1 MLPPRPEAPKRRRN
15 FKWGLIQNSS
25 SFSLNVPPF
34 VAPEEK
40 CWTLGI
46 RIIFLA
52 LVVFRFSPQNME
64 QPENMEDHSP
74 ISTTVKLGDDC
85 GPIAAVLN
93 QSSLDS
99 RDMKLHIFVGLLIVA
114 FIASIMG
121 QTEAEVNADGT
132 VQVKVAGSITVT
144 ELMSQ
149 SNMEIFDFLS
159 GIYEHSAWVAET
171 LVAQADACSAITT
184 VSALATA
191 MKKIVDAASNDQKM
205 ALLLAHPDLCEKVG
219 KMEKLTKESQEE
231 QSSAGLQTLSEE
243 ELESFT
249 SNNTAY
255 RAKFGF
261 PFILAVRNASK
272 YTVLSALQGRLP
284 NAAEKEFAVAL
295 EQVHKIA
302 WMRLLSKL
310 NTDDAAGFLTCHVLD
325 TANGCPGKCRCILNY
340 TGRLPDL
347 AATCIEVIQ
356 RE

>member
-1 MLPPRPEAPKRRRN
+1 VLPPRPEAPKRRRN

-34 VAPEEK
+34 VAPRREMLDS
-40 CWTLGI
+40 LGP
-46 RIIFLA
+46 RYPNYLFGACGVPLLA
-52 LVVFRFSPQNME
+52 AEHGTTRE
-64 QPENMEDHSP
+64 YGRP
-74 ISTTVKLGDDC
+74 ILSTTVQLGD
-85 GPIAAVLN
+85 GRGSIAAVLN
-93 QSSLDS
+93 QSSLDCC
-99 RDMKLHIFVGLLIVA
+99 DMKLHIFVGLFIVA

-144 ELMSQ
+144 QLMSQ
-149 SNMEIFDFLS
+149 SNMAIFDFLS

-171 LVAQADACSAITT
+171 LVAQADTCSAITT
-184 VSALATA
+184 VSALAAA
-191 MKKIVDAASNDQKM
+191 MKKIVDDASNDQKM

-231 QSSAGLQTLSEE
+231 QSSAGLQTLTEE

-325 TANGCPGKCRCILNY
+325 TANGCPGKCRCIIKLY
-340 TGRLPDL
+340 WSPSRF
-347 AATCIEVIQ
+347 CSYMY
-356 RE
+356 